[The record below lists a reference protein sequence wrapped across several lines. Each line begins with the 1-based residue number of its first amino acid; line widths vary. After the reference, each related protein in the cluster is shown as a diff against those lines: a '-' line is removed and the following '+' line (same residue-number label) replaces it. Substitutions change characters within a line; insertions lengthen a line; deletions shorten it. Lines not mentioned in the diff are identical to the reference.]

1 MDALFNPAGSPALV
15 QFVDDELLRA
25 PLLFDQVVEGALD
38 NARKALPGLAPLP
51 RAGMADLIKLLKN
64 AGQAERQRL
73 SEHFVRSLREQVR
86 VDIGGRLA
94 APTPTHATSAK
105 TPLTLALL
113 DEDEVALD
121 VALSHTITT
130 IKSTAEYELRELQT
144 FTAALVGDMSI
155 SSERLPLRADTY
167 ARALCAAAQALP
179 LPRAQQAAFMQQAG
193 TPLALLLRQ
202 SFAASCSRLEAMGVE
217 PAAYR
222 TLILPA
228 GSRGGLYG
236 RSSRQA
242 DSTYS
247 PDLLRMR
254 DDMPTSP
261 PPSQRIAPV
270 RRPPLPAR
278 GALPDLRA
286 LELVRRLFEA
296 ITADTR
302 VPPDVL
308 NLVLHL
314 HDPALR
320 LSQHDAGMLDHETH
334 PLWLFINRLAYE
346 AEMAPDPADP
356 ERLHLLKVASAT
368 INQLAREPEP
378 SRSLFAWALERL
390 ENFLQQRLARRC
402 QALAGQI
409 TALQKLE
416 DKLNAGTV
424 APTTLHGTLDVLQL
438 DTVPAAM
445 LPDSAAAAPAT
456 AEQSANTWLDKLMP
470 GDWLRIFLQG
480 GWFHVQLIWPGD
492 RRDIWLL
499 GDGASNATWAIRRR
513 ALATLWDARLV
524 KSLARRSLLGQAA
537 KHVNQRQAAA

>member
-1 MDALFNPAGSPALV
+1 MGAGRQNWLDMAALFNSTASLALL

-25 PLLFDQVVEGALD
+25 PLLFDQVLEGALD
-38 NARKALPGLAPLP
+38 NAHKVLPGLAPLP
-51 RAGMADLIKLLKN
+51 RAAMADLIQVLKS
-64 AGQAERQRL
+64 AGQPLRQRL
-73 SEHFVRSLREQVR
+73 SEHFVRSLREQVH
-86 VDIGGRLA
+86 VDLGGALS
-94 APTPTHATSAK
+94 APGPSPAGSAK

-144 FTAALVGDMSI
+144 FTAALMGDMSI
-155 SSERLPLRADTY
+155 RSERLPLRADTY

-179 LPRAQQAAFMQQAG
+179 LARAQQAAFVQQAG

-236 RSSRQA
+236 RSSRQT

-254 DDMPTSP
+254 DDI
-261 PPSQRIAPV
+261 PPSPQAASAPPAQHIAPL
-270 RRPPLPAR
+270 RRPPLPTR

-286 LELVRRLFEA
+286 LELVRRLFES
-296 ITADTR
+296 ITADAR
-302 VPPDVL
+302 VPADVL
-308 NLVLHL
+308 NLMLHL
-314 HDPALR
+314 QDPALR
-320 LSQHDAGMLDHETH
+320 LSQHDAGMLEHETH

-356 ERLHLLKVASAT
+356 ERLHLLKVARAT
-368 INQLAREPEP
+368 IGQLAREPEP

-402 QALAGQI
+402 QAVASQI
-409 TALQKLE
+409 AALQKLE
-416 DKLNAGTV
+416 DKLNAGTT

-445 LPDSAAAAPAT
+445 LPDHAAAAPGA
-456 AEQSANTWLDKLMP
+456 ASERSASTWLVS
-470 GDWLRIFLQG
+470 
-480 GWFHVQLIWPGD
+480 VQPRHLESE
-492 RRDIWLL
+492 R
-499 GDGASNATWAIRRR
+499 
-513 ALATLWDARLV
+513 LA
-524 KSLARRSLLGQAA
+524 
-537 KHVNQRQAAA
+537 